1 MLDSVLNLPV
11 HFHVS
16 QFCLNRHQYFRC
28 PTVEP
33 FQAALLF
40 GSLPVTSSHVICYS
54 CHGYFSYWAA
64 ASSLAAFMV
73 WVSWDRKATLYT
85 GQCATELILDKVHQF
100 LLFSPNIIIDS
111 LVYGTALEDFSY
123 IHLLTVLCT
132 FPDTLPSA
140 ALGWKDRKD
149 RQPSLLSES
158 KIAL

>member
-33 FQAALLF
+33 FQTALLF

-64 ASSLAAFMV
+64 ASSLTAFMV

-100 LLFSPNIIIDS
+100 LLFSPIIIIDS

-140 ALGWKDRKD
+140 ALCWKDRKD
-149 RQPSLLSES
+149 LQPSLLSES
-158 KIAL
+158 NVAL